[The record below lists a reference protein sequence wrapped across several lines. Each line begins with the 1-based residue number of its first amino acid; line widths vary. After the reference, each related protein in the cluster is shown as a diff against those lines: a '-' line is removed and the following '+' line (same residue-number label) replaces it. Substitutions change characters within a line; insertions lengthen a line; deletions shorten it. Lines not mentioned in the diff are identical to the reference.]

1 MKRYIFANAKYKD
14 DIEDMIQDA
23 TPQIIEPLAQLYLFP
38 GTKIC
43 GHWRKEVWNRIPTMP
58 LLKGRNKLP
67 SAKFIFKN
75 SYELF
80 QFDIDA
86 IVQQALDHESD
97 LTPDYERLANMY
109 QFKKIVRTYFTW
121 LSEYLSKHK
130 VVNPTDVYNELDSL
144 GLYD

>member
-1 MKRYIFANAKYKD
+1 MKRHIFANAKYKD
-14 DIEDMIQDA
+14 EIEDMIQDA

-38 GTKIC
+38 GTEIC
-43 GHWRKEVWNRIPTMP
+43 AHWRQEVWNRIPTMP

-67 SAKFIFKN
+67 SAKLIFKN

-109 QFKKIVRTYFTW
+109 QFKKLVRTYFTW

-130 VVNPTDVYNELDSL
+130 VVNPTDVYNELDNL
-144 GLYD
+144 GLYK

>member
-38 GTKIC
+38 GTEIC

-130 VVNPTDVYNELDSL
+130 VVNPTDVYNELNSL

>member
-14 DIEDMIQDA
+14 EIEDMIQDA

-38 GTKIC
+38 DTEIC
-43 GHWRKEVWNRIPTMP
+43 RHWRQEVWNRIPTMP

-67 SAKFIFKN
+67 SAKLIFKN

-97 LTPDYERLANMY
+97 LIPDYERLANMY
-109 QFKKIVRTYFTW
+109 QFKKLVRTYFTW

-130 VVNPTDVYNELDSL
+130 VVNPTDVYNELDNL
-144 GLYD
+144 GL